1 MTKRFVRWCE
11 NIAAEGMALSAILLL
26 LCAGPALAQTDPKQ
40 AAEESA
46 NAALS
51 KFGSPEGIRENAVSP
66 LTSEG
71 TPMTTI
77 GNETSFDAR
86 MSCPSSSNF
95 LTVSISPTLTGD
107 LFPVTI
113 GQDTDFDGEIDAT
126 YQPPFP
132 VSGICGNGVIS
143 CDPGEWTNCT
153 AHRWIADGAGRI
165 DLQPAPMTQLGGCYC
180 INESCGAPLSSNL
193 SVALKDL
200 GGGVVG
206 AIQSTNPKYAVT
218 DVRIEGTSITYY
230 GQSSGACSTV
240 PIGGGSTTPEE
251 YYANPGNLSVDTQA
265 EVMTQSADPDSYYS
279 IITGSLAAQRTASD
293 LSVCAIDRAVS
304 ITPASSFCQNPP
316 PSGAIASREETVF
329 LKVYRGSPRTI
340 NDCRCSNVTDY
351 CTPPP
356 AAVFATVPEGAVYL
370 GTSAE
375 NFRDRGE
382 RDGRDR
388 CTYDSYDY
396 YSLCTRTSDV
406 LIESVTDSCIG
417 VDADPKCRL
426 RDEAADSVKT
436 YVNYQP
442 TGLTPLPSCR
452 TFIGEVQTHS
462 ICRDFWEKERS
473 YLCETGEGYDF
484 SDIQRRMEVVTG
496 SVTDNTT
503 SFYYRDLRQDES
515 GNWIEEERTVDLPE
529 RESFSGCQR
538 ACKTKK
544 TFLDTEAGISGNTSQ
559 FRTSTESDEFF
570 VKSCTSESVCP
581 LDPGEQIVKDCGCLD
596 DFSEAASMMEVL
608 KSAGEDL
615 TCEGAVDPGSGVC
628 LGVVSIFKGEA
639 EACRRSI
646 GGDTTRNCC
655 ALEEALLSC
664 NAQEEALQSERRDG
678 LCHEVGTYC
687 SRCAFGNEPGCSGPG
702 NFCVERST
710 AFCCFGSKLSR
721 IVQEE
726 GRPQLQSFVPDGLWD
741 LDSGEGVAPNC
752 IGYSPE
758 QLQMIDFSRIDLSEY
773 FGDIRTRSQAG
784 VEEEMGNQIDEYYR
798 NTRP

>member
-1 MTKRFVRWCE
+1 VL
-11 NIAAEGMALSAILLL
+11 IAAIACMVNA
-26 LCAGPALAQTDPKQ
+26 PATAQTDPKQ
-40 AAEESA
+40 AAQESA
-46 NAALS
+46 NQALS
-51 KFGSPEGIRENAVSP
+51 KFGSPEGIRENASNP

-71 TPMTTI
+71 TLMTTI
-77 GNETSFDAR
+77 GESTSFSAR

-107 LFPVTI
+107 LFPVSI
-113 GQDTDFDGEIDAT
+113 GQDTDLDGTIDAT

-143 CDPGEWTNCT
+143 CDSGGWTNCSFYKWD
-153 AHRWIADGAGRI
+153 AAPSGRV
-165 DLQPAPMTQLGGCYC
+165 DLLSVPMTQLGGCYC
-180 INESCGAPLSSNL
+180 INNSCGAPLSSNL

-206 AIQSTNPKYAVT
+206 AVQSINPKHAVT
-218 DVRIEGTSITYY
+218 DVRIEGSSITYY
-230 GQSSGACSTV
+230 GQSSSACSAV
-240 PIGGGSTTPEE
+240 PSGGGSTTPEE
-251 YYANPGNLSVDTQA
+251 YYSNPGSLSIDTQA
-265 EVMTQSADPDSYYS
+265 EVMTQSADPESYYS
-279 IITGSLAAQRTASD
+279 MITNSLAAQRTASD
-293 LSVCAIDRAVS
+293 VRVCAIDRAVS
-304 ITPASSFCQNPP
+304 ITTATSFCQNPP
-316 PSGAIASREETVF
+316 PSGAIASGEETVF
-329 LKVYRGSPRTI
+329 LKIYRGSPRTI
-340 NDCRCSNVTDY
+340 NDCRCSNVSDY
-351 CTPPP
+351 CAPPP

-375 NFRDRGE
+375 NFRDRGR

-406 LIESVTDSCIG
+406 LIESVTDACIG

-426 RDEAADSVKT
+426 RDESADSVDT
-436 YVNYQP
+436 YLDYQP

-452 TFIGEVQTHS
+452 SFTGEVQTHS
-462 ICRDFWEKERS
+462 ICRDFWEKQRS

-484 SDIQRRMEVVTG
+484 SDIQRRMESIAT
-496 SVTDNTT
+496 SVTDNT
-503 SFYYRDLRQDES
+503 SSLYYRDLRRDES
-515 GNWIEEERTVDLPE
+515 GNLIGEEQNIRLPT
-529 RESFSGCQR
+529 RENLPGCQR

-544 TFLDTEAGISGNTSQ
+544 PYADTEAGISGNTSQ
-559 FRTSTESDEFF
+559 FRTTTESDEFF
-570 VKSCTSESVCP
+570 VKTCTSESVCP

-608 KSAGEDL
+608 KSAGSDL
-615 TCEGAVDPGSGVC
+615 TCEGAVDPGSGSC
-628 LGVVSIFKGEA
+628 LGAVSIFKGEG

-664 NAQEEALQSERRDG
+664 NPQEEALQRQRRDG

-721 IVQEE
+721 IVQEQ
-726 GRPQLQSFVPDGLWD
+726 GRIQLQSFVPDGLWD

-773 FGDIRTRSQAG
+773 FGDIRTRSQDL
-784 VEEEMGNQIDEYYR
+784 VEEQMGNQIDDFYR

>member
-1 MTKRFVRWCE
+1 MKRQSKRWCK
-11 NIAAEGMALSAILLL
+11 NIAAEGAALAAILLL
-26 LCAGPALAQTDPKQ
+26 LCAGPALSQIDPKQ
-40 AAEESA
+40 AAQESA
-46 NAALS
+46 NQALS
-51 KFGSPEGIRENAVSP
+51 KFGSAEGIRENASNP

-77 GNETSFDAR
+77 GNETSFNAR

-107 LFPVTI
+107 LFPVSI
-113 GQDTDFDGEIDAT
+113 GQDTDFDGENDAT

-143 CDPGEWTNCT
+143 CDPGEWTNCSFYKWD
-153 AHRWIADGAGRI
+153 AAPSGRAD
-165 DLQPAPMTQLGGCYC
+165 LLSVPMEQLGGCYC
-180 INESCGAPLSSNL
+180 INNSCGAPLSSNL

-200 GGGVVG
+200 GGGVAG
-206 AIQSTNPKYAVT
+206 AIQSINPKHAVT
-218 DVRIEGTSITYY
+218 DVRIEGSSINYY
-230 GQSSGACSTV
+230 GQSSSACSTV
-240 PIGGGSTTPEE
+240 PTGGGSTTPEE
-251 YYANPGNLSVDTQA
+251 YYANPGNLSIDTQA
-265 EVMTQSADPDSYYS
+265 EVMTQSADPDSYYG

-293 LSVCAIDRAVS
+293 VRACAIGRAIS
-304 ITPASSFCQNPP
+304 ITPATSFCQNPP

-329 LKVYRGSPRTI
+329 LKVYRGSPRSI
-340 NDCRCSNVTDY
+340 NDCRCSNVSDY
-351 CTPPP
+351 CAPPP
-356 AAVFATVPEGAVYL
+356 ASVYATVPAGAVYL

-375 NFRDRGE
+375 NFRDRGRRRGE
-382 RDGRDR
+382 DR
-388 CTYDSYDY
+388 CTYDAYDY

-406 LIESVTDSCIG
+406 LIESVTDACSG

-426 RDEAADSVKT
+426 RDESADSVKT

-452 TFIGEVQTHS
+452 SFTGEVQTHS

-484 SDIQRRMEVVTG
+484 SAIQRRMEAIAT

-503 SFYYRDLRQDES
+503 FLYYRDLRRDES
-515 GNWIEEERTVDLPE
+515 GNLISEEQSISLPE
-529 RESFSGCQR
+529 RENLPGCQR

-544 TFLDTEAGISGNTSQ
+544 PYADTEAGISGNTSQ
-559 FRTSTESDEFF
+559 FRTETASVEFF
-570 VKSCTSESVCP
+570 VKSCESVCP
-581 LDPGEQIVKDCGCLD
+581 LDPGEEVVKECQCID
-596 DFSEAASMMEVL
+596 DFQEVASMMEVL
-608 KSAGEDL
+608 KSAGGDL
-615 TCEGAVDPGSGVC
+615 TCEGPVAPDTGIC
-628 LGVVSIFKGEA
+628 LGAVSIFKGDGES
-639 EACRRSI
+639 CRRSI

-655 ALEEALLSC
+655 ALDEALLSC
-664 NAQEEALQSERRDG
+664 NAQEEALQSQRRDG

-710 AFCCFGSKLSR
+710 AFCCFGSRLSR
-721 IVQEE
+721 IVQEQ

-758 QLQMIDFSRIDLSEY
+758 QLQMIDFSRIDLTEY
-773 FGDIRTRSQAG
+773 FGDIRARSQAG
-784 VEEEMGNQIDEYYR
+784 VEEEMGNQIDEFYR
-798 NTRP
+798 NMRP